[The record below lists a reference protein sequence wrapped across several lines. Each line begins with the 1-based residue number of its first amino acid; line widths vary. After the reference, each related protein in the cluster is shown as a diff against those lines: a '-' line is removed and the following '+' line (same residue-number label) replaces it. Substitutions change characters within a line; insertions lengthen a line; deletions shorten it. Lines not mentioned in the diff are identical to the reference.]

1 MLSVKKEY
9 KDIQE
14 DDNSSLSKNID
25 SFVIS
30 KNLKTKLTL
39 EFKNFPEYIFE
50 GDQIIINEKNFKAL
64 GTISRICQFT

>member
-1 MLSVKKEY
+1 MLNVKKEY
-9 KDIQE
+9 KDIQD